1 MNRPGTGRNRR
12 AWYDQSRPNGAK
24 NWRICGAWRSKR
36 RIRERFQAL
45 DRIGSKHSNA
55 RAWAAEIG
63 RDLDPVLRWV
73 HRYNEPG
80 PEALEDRRTGG
91 RVPLLRRSR
100 LRK

>member
-1 MNRPGTGRNRR
+1 MVRPEPAKWGQELADWRR
-12 AWYDQSRPNGAK
+12 LAIEAAHPRT
-24 NWRICGAWRSKR
+24 
-36 RIRERFQAL
+36 RERFQAL
-45 DRIGSKHSNA
+45 DRIGSQHSNA

-63 RDLDPVLRWV
+63 RDLDPGLRWV

-91 RVPLLRRSR
+91 RVPRLRRSR